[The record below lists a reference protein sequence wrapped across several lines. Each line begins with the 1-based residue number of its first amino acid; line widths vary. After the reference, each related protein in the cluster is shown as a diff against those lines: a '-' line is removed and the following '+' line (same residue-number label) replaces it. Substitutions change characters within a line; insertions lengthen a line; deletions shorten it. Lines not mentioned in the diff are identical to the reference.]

1 MKIYKITEAS
11 EYLGV
16 SINTLKTL
24 ANNGKVKSFKTT
36 GEHRRFRQED
46 LDAYMGVEK
55 EKQEKL
61 TVIYARCST
70 AKQKEN
76 LERQKDRLRKHAEA
90 KGYKYVL
97 IDEIASGINEKRNGI
112 HKLIKMCFE
121 GKVERILIE
130 YKDRLARFGYEYLD
144 AIFKN
149 LEITVEVVETKEKK
163 YEEELAEDIMKILT
177 CYSARFYGRRGGRK
191 KKNTAEDEYEKA
203 MRTFDETKRFYVYVY
218 GKNWYCAQHGRH
230 LFATATSHKQTQAKP
245 PGMFPSFHDAIMS
258 SLEAGVAFKTGH
270 VMFASSHDNKEMASF
285 MLIIPKKGE

>member
-24 ANNGKVKSFKTT
+24 ANNGKINSFKTT

-46 LDAYMGVEK
+46 LDAFMGVEE
-55 EKQEKL
+55 EKQEKV

-121 GKVERILIE
+121 GKVERVLIE

-144 AIFKN
+144 AIFSN
-149 LEITVEVVETKEKK
+149 LEIQVEVMEVKDKK

-177 CYSARFYGRRGGRK
+177 CYSARYYGARGGRK
-191 KKNTAEDEYEKA
+191 KKNKA
-203 MRTFDETKRFYVYVY
+203 
-218 GKNWYCAQHGRH
+218 
-230 LFATATSHKQTQAKP
+230 
-245 PGMFPSFHDAIMS
+245 
-258 SLEAGVAFKTGH
+258 
-270 VMFASSHDNKEMASF
+270 
-285 MLIIPKKGE
+285 

>member
-121 GKVERILIE
+121 G
-130 YKDRLARFGYEYLD
+130 
-144 AIFKN
+144 
-149 LEITVEVVETKEKK
+149 
-163 YEEELAEDIMKILT
+163 
-177 CYSARFYGRRGGRK
+177 
-191 KKNTAEDEYEKA
+191 
-203 MRTFDETKRFYVYVY
+203 
-218 GKNWYCAQHGRH
+218 
-230 LFATATSHKQTQAKP
+230 
-245 PGMFPSFHDAIMS
+245 
-258 SLEAGVAFKTGH
+258 
-270 VMFASSHDNKEMASF
+270 
-285 MLIIPKKGE
+285 

>member
-24 ANNGKVKSFKTT
+24 ADNGKIKSFKTT

-121 GKVERILIE
+121 GNVERVLIE

-144 AIFKN
+144 AVFSN
-149 LEITVEVVETKEKK
+149 LEIQVEVMEVKDKK

-177 CYSARFYGRRGGRK
+177 CYSARYYGARGGRK
-191 KKNTAEDEYEKA
+191 KKNKVEDEPIESN
-203 MRTFDETKRFYVYVY
+203 
-218 GKNWYCAQHGRH
+218 G
-230 LFATATSHKQTQAKP
+230 
-245 PGMFPSFHDAIMS
+245 I
-258 SLEAGVAFKTGH
+258 
-270 VMFASSHDNKEMASF
+270 
-285 MLIIPKKGE
+285 

>member
-24 ANNGKVKSFKTT
+24 ANNGKIKSFKTT

-149 LEITVEVVETKEKK
+149 LEITVEVVETKETVFLLRESGRPKV
-163 YEEELAEDIMKILT
+163 D
-177 CYSARFYGRRGGRK
+177 FYPHTGRWKVGNKMHRGG
-191 KKNTAEDEYEKA
+191 A
-203 MRTFDETKRFYVYVY
+203 MAFHK
-218 GKNWYCAQHGRH
+218 WYQGR
-230 LFATATSHKQTQAKP
+230 LQ
-245 PGMFPSFHDAIMS
+245 
-258 SLEAGVAFKTGH
+258 
-270 VMFASSHDNKEMASF
+270 
-285 MLIIPKKGE
+285 

>member
-11 EYLGV
+11 DYLGV

-24 ANNGKVKSFKTT
+24 ANNGKIKSFKTT

-121 GKVERILIE
+121 GKVERVLIE

-144 AIFKN
+144 AIFTNLVKPPIRFVFSANTSALSGDSYFVHNIYRLDYETFKLYGDNQIDSSVNVKN
-149 LEITVEVVETKEKK
+149 ISNSEDTRGNTNKINR
-163 YEEELAEDIMKILT
+163 ELANDFNKINGNKIL
-177 CYSARFYGRRGGRK
+177 K
-191 KKNTAEDEYEKA
+191 
-203 MRTFDETKRFYVYVY
+203 
-218 GKNWYCAQHGRH
+218 
-230 LFATATSHKQTQAKP
+230 
-245 PGMFPSFHDAIMS
+245 
-258 SLEAGVAFKTGH
+258 
-270 VMFASSHDNKEMASF
+270 
-285 MLIIPKKGE
+285 

>member
-11 EYLGV
+11 EYLGI

-24 ANNGKVKSFKTT
+24 ANNGEVKSFKTT
-36 GEHRRFRQED
+36 GKHRRFRQDD

-76 LERQKDRLRKHAEA
+76 LERQKDRLRKHAET

-121 GKVERILIE
+121 GKVERVLIE

-144 AIFKN
+144 AIFSN
-149 LEITVEVVETKEKK
+149 LEITVEIMEVKDKK

-177 CYSARFYGRRGGRK
+177 CYSARYYGARGGRK
-191 KKNTAEDEYEKA
+191 KKIKIENELVESN
-203 MRTFDETKRFYVYVY
+203 
-218 GKNWYCAQHGRH
+218 G
-230 LFATATSHKQTQAKP
+230 
-245 PGMFPSFHDAIMS
+245 I
-258 SLEAGVAFKTGH
+258 
-270 VMFASSHDNKEMASF
+270 
-285 MLIIPKKGE
+285 